1 MTALNL
7 PAGSPLW
14 LVAAVVLTPLLLTF
28 LKGLKDVA
36 GPIGWL
42 ARRWDSR
49 QVRAVEKMSD
59 LDKAMQEAVDKRV
72 EMQVKPLRERINELT
87 DDLRQEREVRE
98 RGEEQIS
105 LLREYSILA
114 VKREFQIAQYLA
126 QNGLEMPPPP
136 FPSFEEWESTR
147 NPPGK

>member
-49 QVRAVEKMSD
+49 QVRAVEKLSD

-72 EMQVKPLRERINELT
+72 ELQVNPLRERVNELT
-87 DDLRQEREVRE
+87 EDLRQEREIRE
-98 RGEEQIS
+98 RGEVQIQ
-105 LLREYSILA
+105 LLRDYAIVA
-114 VKREFQIAQYLA
+114 TQREFQMAQYLA
-126 QNGLEMPPPP
+126 KNGLEMPPPP
-136 FPSFEEWESTR
+136 LLPFNEWRQAR
-147 NPPGK
+147 NPPEE